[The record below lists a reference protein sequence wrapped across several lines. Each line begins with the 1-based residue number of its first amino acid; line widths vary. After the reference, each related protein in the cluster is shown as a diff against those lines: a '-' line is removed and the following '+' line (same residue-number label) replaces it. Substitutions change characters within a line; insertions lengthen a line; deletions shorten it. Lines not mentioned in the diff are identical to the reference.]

1 MKGAALAITTVPGAG
16 LPARRSYPAALCPPM
31 NGARLERDR
40 ASQIDAIGNGA
51 EARR

>member
-16 LPARRSYPAALCPPM
+16 SAVVPGRPLPPM
-31 NGARLERDR
+31 NGARLERDG